1 MTIAKA
7 EVAFRGR
14 DETAMALRNIVRNTE
29 SAQKQIAT
37 KLRAAFNFVGVG
49 AAIYGITRA
58 VSGAIQAGDDLAKF
72 AEKSGMA
79 AEAAS
84 ELAHA
89 ARMSDIDLGTFATG
103 VKKMQVALSQA
114 GSGVKAPVA
123 ALKALGLTF
132 EDLQVL
138 SPDRQLELI
147 ADQISRLKDPA
158 DRTRAAVE
166 LFGRAGADLLP
177 MFEQGAAGIRAA
189 RTEAQQM
196 GKSFSEDDLRR
207 FQEADDAFK
216 RLSQSGSAL
225 ADTLAL
231 KLEPAV
237 TTLADRFRI
246 LIGGG
251 SDRENLIAETERRLK
266 ALAGAAA
273 AFNSDEIERLTE
285 KLEILMNPKSDPLSG
300 RGRVFKSGPE
310 ASGFAAAAGAV
321 REISQALVTAQRIVP
336 GFSNIYSEM
345 LQSTATD
352 AQKAARAYE
361 AFKVQLQELL
371 ASGLIDGAEF
381 NKRLGAYLDENL
393 KDVEVTAERL
403 IVAKEKADN
412 LFSTLK
418 DESAR
423 QAFTAISD
431 VIYNMGDGMDDFAQ
445 SALDAFRRI
454 LANTLT
460 QQLFSLLGGIGGGGS
475 AGGFAGFIGSLF
487 SGFTSAP
494 HRAGGGPVSSGRPY
508 MVGEQGPEL
517 FVPGSS
523 GAIVPK
529 GAMGGGGCVITV
541 NAPLN
546 MDARGASMD
555 LAEAMPGILERHGQ
569 MIESRVIE
577 GIRRGRYR
585 LSPV

>member
-231 KLEPAV
+231 KLGPAV